1 MEKIILILFLF
12 LSDFS
17 FIRAQSNQTLLS
29 LNDAIQRSLVNRY
42 DLKIQKVNTRISE
55 NEIKKVNTR
64 SLPQVSSDLDLRY
77 NSQLQTNILPGS
89 VFGAPNAPDKYIM
102 FGTKYNTL
110 WGFNL
115 NQTIFN
121 PGNLSDRKITEV
133 QSEYQQLN
141 EKLMETTIKQEV
153 NEAYFTALL
162 WKEKVQLSSENM
174 KRAEEVCQVT
184 KDQYDMAQATSY
196 DVQRYKIDLE
206 NARATDEENRRN
218 YDLSLN
224 DLVYKI
230 SDDSI
235 QNPELTDKI
244 TDLIKQFSMNTPENE
259 EIKRTELAQEK
270 IQATIYQLNI
280 QKQNLSYLPTLS
292 VYGSYFLQYMNK
304 NFTPFSSTNLYP
316 FNYLGVKASF
326 PIFDGGLK
334 EKTRQE
340 FKLRTELS
348 EFNYN
353 KLSRDFRQEV
363 LSTKTALDNAL
374 SDLTYQKKNLELI
387 EDLYKIDTERFRNGV
402 IKQSDL
408 TLTFY
413 SLQQTQ
419 TNYLNSI
426 YNYLV
431 AVVRYKKAAG
441 LL

>member
-1 MEKIILILFLF
+1 
-12 LSDFS
+12 
-17 FIRAQSNQTLLS
+17 
-29 LNDAIQRSLVNRY
+29 
-42 DLKIQKVNTRISE
+42 
-55 NEIKKVNTR
+55 
-64 SLPQVSSDLDLRY
+64 
-77 NSQLQTNILPGS
+77 
-89 VFGAPNAPDKYIM
+89 
-102 FGTKYNTL
+102 
-110 WGFNL
+110 
-115 NQTIFN
+115 
-121 PGNLSDRKITEV
+121 
-133 QSEYQQLN
+133 
-141 EKLMETTIKQEV
+141 
-153 NEAYFTALL
+153 
-162 WKEKVQLSSENM
+162 
-174 KRAEEVCQVT
+174 
-184 KDQYDMAQATSY
+184 
-196 DVQRYKIDLE
+196 
-206 NARATDEENRRN
+206 
-218 YDLSLN
+218 
-224 DLVYKI
+224 
-230 SDDSI
+230 
-235 QNPELTDKI
+235 
-244 TDLIKQFSMNTPENE
+244 MNTPENE